1 MRSILLNDIEAPIN
15 SSDKLLYYNGNVYR
29 TEPLFKDFIGM
40 LTPFLISIIFLLAG
54 FIQGMTGF
62 GSALVAIPLL
72 SLFLDIKSAVP
83 LCILNSLVITTYL
96 SLKMRNNL
104 DSKKILPLCIA
115 AVPGIIVGSTL
126 LKEVDSDI
134 IKRTL
139 GLLLVCYSLYSL
151 FFTPKTRRLHKFWS
165 YFAGFASGAIGAAF
179 SAGGPPTIIY
189 TAMNDWKKDTIK
201 ATLSGFFLFN
211 SYLIATVHAVSG
223 LTTIEIFAY
232 FMISAPVVLLGTV
245 LGNICYGKIPHGLYL
260 KIIFAFLTLMG
271 IMMIV

>member
-1 MRSILLNDIEAPIN
+1 
-15 SSDKLLYYNGNVYR
+15 
-29 TEPLFKDFIGM
+29 M

-54 FIQGMTGF
+54 FIQGLTGF

-72 SLFLDIKSAVP
+72 SLIIDIKSAVP

-96 SLKMRNNL
+96 SLKMRKDL
-104 DSKKILPLCIA
+104 EKKKILPLCIA
-115 AVPGIIVGSTL
+115 AVPGILVGSTL
-126 LKEVDSDI
+126 LKHVQSSTI
-134 IKRTL
+134 RLWL
-139 GLLLVCYSLYSL
+139 GILLIAYSLYSL
-151 FFTPKTRRLHKFWS
+151 FSTPTPRRLHRAWS
-165 YFAGFASGAIGAAF
+165 YVAGFSSGAIGAAF

-189 TAMNDWKKDTIK
+189 VALNDWKKDTIK

-211 SYLIATVHAVSG
+211 SYLIATVHAISG

-232 FMISAPVVLLGTV
+232 FMISAPVVLLGTI
-245 LGNICYGKIPHGLYL
+245 LGTICYGKIPHELYL